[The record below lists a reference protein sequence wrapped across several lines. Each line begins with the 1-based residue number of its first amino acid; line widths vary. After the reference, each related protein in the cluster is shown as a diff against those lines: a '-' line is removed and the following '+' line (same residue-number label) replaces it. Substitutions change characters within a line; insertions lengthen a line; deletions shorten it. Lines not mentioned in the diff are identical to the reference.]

1 MKTCSKFDQDFKVA
15 NAAIADVMDCLAEKM
30 PSEMVALV
38 LMRNIRGLFEDITDF
53 GQWELLK
60 GVLVDMRDEFEIEVE
75 PHLSNLIDSDL
86 EEQNYNK
93 RYA

>member
-15 NAAIADVMDCLAEKM
+15 NAAIADVMDCLVEKM

-38 LMRNIRGLFEDITDF
+38 LMRNIRGLLENITDF
-53 GQWELLK
+53 DQWELLK
-60 GVLVDMRDEFEIEVE
+60 SDLVDMRDEFEIEVE
-75 PHLSNLIDSDL
+75 PHLSNLIDPDL
-86 EEQNYNK
+86 EAENYNK